1 MMKSIKLFSAL
12 FLTIL
17 FFSACK
23 KEYSIE
29 NGVVKTSIGT
39 WQFSDSDT
47 TYTGDMD
54 SVSIVSTGT
63 TKELFLD
70 GKTADGSQNFSMVL
84 FADTFKV
91 GSYKASLFQTTFDFG
106 TASKTIYKALQL
118 NGEFIVNITSL
129 TNSSITG
136 DFSGK
141 VLDSLGRLV
150 NLTNGKFTSKFSGIV
165 APTSS
170 GVLGDSAGNCR
181 PAVINGVYK
190 EGTTMT
196 PANTAQIQVTV
207 AVPGT
212 YSISTNSVNGIMFS
226 STGTFNSTGVQSVT
240 LTASGTPALSGDQT
254 FTLNYGNSK
263 CGFKL
268 TFLPA
273 AAASGDYFPLS
284 LNTNWQF
291 SLQGGTTSDSTFSKV
306 IDYKPTFDNK
316 DYQTIARYDV
326 PNFNNAIDSF
336 YYRKPGGDYYQFM
349 NYSTLLGFD
358 NIVTGEFIFLKDN
371 VAAGTTWNSPTISG
385 TILGVPISGYAKMT
399 ILEKAVPVTIASFDF
414 PDVIKVK
421 YEYFLLNAPV
431 PAYTMERW
439 FAKNIG
445 EIYNSFTMGP
455 ETEIHQIEEF
465 RIY

>member
-1 MMKSIKLFSAL
+1 MKSIKIFFAL
-12 FLTIL
+12 FITIL

-29 NGVVKTSIGT
+29 NGVTKVSLGT
-39 WQFSDSDT
+39 WQFSDTST
-47 TYTGDMD
+47 IYSGDID
-54 SVSIVSTGT
+54 SVSILSAGT

-91 GSYKASLFQTTFDFG
+91 GSYKASLFQSTFDFG
-106 TASKTIYKALQL
+106 TSSKSTYKALQL

-129 TNSSITG
+129 TNSNITG
-136 DFSGK
+136 NFSGK

-150 NLTNGKFTSKFSGIV
+150 NITNGKFTSKFSGVV

-170 GVLGDSAGNCR
+170 GVLGDSSGNCK
-181 PAVINGVYK
+181 PVIINGTYK
-190 EGTTMT
+190 EGTSMT

-212 YSISTNSVNGIMFS
+212 YSISTNSINGIMFS
-226 STGTFNSTGVQSVT
+226 SSGTFTSTGIQNVT
-240 LTASGTPALSGDQT
+240 LFASGTPALPGIQT
-254 FTLNYGNSK
+254 FTLNFGNSK

-268 TFLPA
+268 NFLPA
-273 AAASGDYFPLS
+273 ASASGDYFPLS
-284 LNTNWQF
+284 LYTNWQF
-291 SLQGGTTSDSTFSKV
+291 SLKDGTTSDSTFSKV
-306 IDYKPTFDNK
+306 ISYKATFNNVE
-316 DYQTIARYDV
+316 YQTIARFNVPDV
-326 PNFNNAIDSF
+326 TKAVDSF

-358 NIVTGEFIFLKDN
+358 DNITGEFIFLKDN

-385 TILGVPISGYAKMT
+385 TILGIPISGYAKMT
-399 ILEKAVPVTIASFDF
+399 ILQKAIPVTIASFNF

-421 YEYFLLNAPV
+421 YEYFLLGAPV

-439 FAKNIG
+439 FAKNTG
-445 EIYNSFTMGP
+445 EIYNSFTTGT
-455 ETEIHQIEEF
+455 ETETHEIAEF